1 MRILL
6 AEDEKSIA
14 ITLRDALEEVGHRV
28 EWVADGREARD
39 ELKRVAYDALVSDI
53 RMPGLDG
60 MQLLA
65 FARTLEPAPAVV
77 MITGYATVEQAV
89 DAMQKG
95 AETYVQKPFPNA
107 YVVRLLEQIQ
117 RRRTLESANQELR
130 RRLDHGQTLDEIV
143 GRSRAMTEMLERLRT
158 VAPTE
163 ASILITGQS
172 GTGKERVARA
182 IHRLSARAEGPFVAL
197 SCAMLTES
205 LLEAELFGHER
216 GAFTDAHRER
226 KGRFEMAHGGTI
238 FLDDV
243 DDAPLSVQ
251 VKLLRVLEEH
261 EVQRVGGD
269 RVIPVDLRVVTATK
283 VDLQQLVRAGRFR
296 EDLYYRL
303 NVVPIDL
310 PPLAQ
315 REGDV
320 PLLIEHFL
328 KKYGAGR
335 DYQVK
340 PDVME
345 ALQTYL
351 WPGNVRELENS
362 VARAVA
368 LSGGATFLKKEH
380 LLPLSAKF
388 RSALDVGDGVR
399 PLREVLRDTEREYI
413 ARVLKTTAGHRTQA
427 ADLLGISRKVLWEK
441 IRDLGISDPR
451 ASNGGESAP

>member
-6 AEDEKSIA
+6 AEDEKTIA

-28 EWVADGREARD
+28 EWVSDGREARD
-39 ELKRVAYDALVSDI
+39 ELKRAAYDALVSDI

-65 FARTLEPAPAVV
+65 FARGLEPAPAVV

-89 DAMQKG
+89 EAMQKG

-107 YVVRLLEQIQ
+107 YVVRTLEQIQ
-117 RRRTLESANQELR
+117 RRRTLERANVELQ
-130 RRLDHGQTLDEIV
+130 RRLDQGQALDEIV
-143 GRSRAMTEMLERLRT
+143 GRSRSMTEVLDRLRT

-163 ASILITGQS
+163 ASILVTGQS

-197 SCAMLTES
+197 SCAMLSEG

-226 KGRFEMAHGGTI
+226 KGRFEMASGGTI
-238 FLDDV
+238 FLDDI

-296 EDLYYRL
+296 EDLFYRL
-303 NVVPIDL
+303 NVVPIEL

-315 REGDV
+315 REGDI
-320 PLLIEHFL
+320 PLLVEHFV
-328 KKYGAGR
+328 KQHGAGR
-335 DYQVK
+335 EYQVK
-340 PDVME
+340 PEVME
-345 ALQTYL
+345 ALQSYV
-351 WPGNVRELENS
+351 WPGNVRELENA

-399 PLREVLRDTEREYI
+399 PLREVLRETEREYI
-413 ARVLKTTAGHRTQA
+413 GKVLKTTGGHRTQA

-441 IRDLGISDPR
+441 IRDFGIADPR
-451 ASNGGESAP
+451 ASSGGESTP